1 MTEKEFVRELE
12 KIKRYIVNTD
22 FEEFKTRYR
31 EKYSLTL
38 MRYAKAVRRKNYTE
52 AVRLLK
58 TLTEHYHCAG
68 SNNTAS
74 VLLKILDQY
83 EEGNEK

>member
-1 MTEKEFVRELE
+1 MTEKEFVQELE
-12 KIKRYIVNTD
+12 KIKRYIVDTD

-31 EKYSLTL
+31 ERYSLTL
-38 MRYAKAVRRKNYTE
+38 MKYARAVQHQDYTE
-52 AVRLLK
+52 AVKLLK
-58 TLTEHYHCAG
+58 KLTEHYHCAG

-83 EEGNEK
+83 RKNNEK